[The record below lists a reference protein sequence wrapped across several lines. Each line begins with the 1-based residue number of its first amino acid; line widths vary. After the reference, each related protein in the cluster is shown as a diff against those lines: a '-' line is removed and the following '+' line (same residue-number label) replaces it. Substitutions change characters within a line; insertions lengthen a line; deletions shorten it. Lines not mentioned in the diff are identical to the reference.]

1 MGPGEP
7 HPMIVKI
14 GEALQFFRENSWRSI
29 LARLNTRD
37 THPFIQFIKYGIC
50 GVGSLTITTAI
61 FVALSKWG
69 AFPALDSSL
78 PNEVRALNSTYNN
91 IISFFFGNIFAYVS
105 NSLWVFTPGRH
116 HRVLE
121 FFYFS
126 AVSTVGFVIGLLAGP
141 LLIRMYGI
149 STLVAQLL
157 LIVSSTM
164 VNFICRKFFV
174 FKG

>member
-1 MGPGEP
+1 MT
-7 HPMIVKI
+7 KI
-14 GEALQFFRENSWRSI
+14 GEALQFFRDNDWRSI
-29 LARLNTRD
+29 IARLNSRD
-37 THPFIQFIKYGIC
+37 THPLIQFIKYTIC
-50 GVGSLTITTAI
+50 GVGSLTVTTVI

-69 AFPALDSSL
+69 MFPALDSSL

-91 IISFFFGNIFAYVS
+91 LISFFFGNIFAYVT
-105 NSLWVFTPGRH
+105 NSMWVFTPGRH

-121 FFYFS
+121 FIYFT
-126 AVSTVGFVIGLLAGP
+126 AVSTTGFTIGLLSGP
-141 LLIRMYGI
+141 LLIKMYGI

-164 VNFICRKFFV
+164 VNFVCRKFFV

>member
-1 MGPGEP
+1 M
-7 HPMIVKI
+7 MSKI
-14 GEALQFFRENSWRSI
+14 GEALLFFRENDWRSI

-37 THPFIQFIKYGIC
+37 THPFIQFIKYTIC

-61 FVALSKWG
+61 FYALSRWG
-69 AFPALDSSL
+69 MFPALVSSGV
-78 PNEVRALNSTYNN
+78 PDEVRALNSTYNN
-91 IISFFFGNIFAYVS
+91 LIAFFFGNIFAYVT

-121 FFYFS
+121 FIYFS
-126 AVSTVGFVIGLLAGP
+126 AVSTTGFTIGLLSGP

-149 STLVAQLL
+149 STLSAQLL
-157 LIVSSTM
+157 LIVSSTL

>member
-1 MGPGEP
+1 MT
-7 HPMIVKI
+7 KI
-14 GEALQFFRENSWRSI
+14 GEALQFFRENDWRSI
-29 LARLNTRD
+29 LARLNSRD
-37 THPFIQFIKYGIC
+37 THPLIQFIKYTIC
-50 GVGSLTITTAI
+50 GVGSLTVTTAI

-69 AFPALDSSL
+69 MFPALDNSL

-91 IISFFFGNIFAYVS
+91 IISFFFGNIFAYVT

-121 FFYFS
+121 FIYFT
-126 AVSTVGFVIGLLAGP
+126 AVSTTGFTIGLLSGP
-141 LLIRMYGI
+141 LLIKMYGI
-149 STLVAQLL
+149 STLSAQLL

-164 VNFICRKFFV
+164 VNFVCRKFFV

>member
-1 MGPGEP
+1 MVPGEP

-149 STLVAQLL
+149 STLVAQLM
-157 LIVSSTM
+157 LIISSTL
-164 VNFICRKFFV
+164 VNFLCRKFFV

>member
-1 MGPGEP
+1 MT
-7 HPMIVKI
+7 KI

-29 LARLNTRD
+29 LARLNSRD
-37 THPFIQFIKYGIC
+37 THPFIQFIKYTIC
-50 GVGSLTITTAI
+50 GVGSLTVTTAI

-69 AFPALDSSL
+69 MFPALDSSL

-91 IISFFFGNIFAYVS
+91 LISFFFGNIFAYVT

-121 FFYFS
+121 FIYFT
-126 AVSTVGFVIGLLAGP
+126 AVSTTGFTIGLLSGP
-141 LLIRMYGI
+141 LLIKMYGI
-149 STLVAQLL
+149 STLAAQLL

-164 VNFICRKFFV
+164 VNFVCRKFFV